1 MPLTKRELM
10 ISGLALPFAERIFAA
25 GKQGRLKEQPMNA
38 LSHIRQ
44 IDYTVIFARDMPRMQ
59 EFYSGTMGFP
69 VLRKLGDGWI
79 EFGVGSNRLALT
91 TYGLIFNDEPPARGA
106 LSMQMAF
113 RVPPAEVEKCA
124 SALKARD
131 VELVAPV
138 TDQAWGHRTVF
149 FRDPDGNI
157 IEIYADI

>member
-1 MPLTKRELM
+1 
-10 ISGLALPFAERIFAA
+10 
-25 GKQGRLKEQPMNA
+25 MNA

-59 EFYSGTMGFP
+59 AFYSGIMGFP

-91 TYGLIFNDEPPARGA
+91 AYGLIFNDEPPVRGA

-124 SALKARD
+124 GNCDFYAERAEGFLSPEP
-131 VELVAPV
+131 VELPGVDAKV
-138 TDQAWGHRTVF
+138 VF
-149 FRDPDGNI
+149 RPLGTILAVMPWYFPS
-157 IEIYADI
+157 